1 MNGGG
6 RDSSGRGYVPVVK
19 FIGDYVHVVKSN
31 WGIMSTLQKHG
42 GLCPPLRK

>member
-1 MNGGG
+1 MNEGG

-19 FIGDYVHVVKSN
+19 FIGGLCPRCKKQLGDYVHFTKY
-31 WGIMSTLQKHG
+31 G